1 MPGSHWNVNKLS
13 MARLQLAWQTSVKLS
28 PKARQWLLLA
38 AEIAAADLPSET
50 DTGLLSIN
58 ICGDAR
64 MRTINRLHRHKDKT
78 TDVLSFPT
86 QETLRGKTQLE
97 WASPGVLPLGDLI
110 ISLPQAQ
117 RQAKEFNVSLE
128 EELVHL
134 FFHGFLHLCGF
145 DHEVSPKEEKIME
158 KEEARLLESFAT
170 SRLRPPASRRHTGN
184 PDHKR
189 KPRK

>member
-1 MPGSHWNVNKLS
+1 
-13 MARLQLAWQTSVKLS
+13 MARLQIAWQTSVKLS
-28 PKARQWLLLA
+28 PKARQWLTLA
-38 AEIAAADLPSET
+38 AEIAAGDLPDKT

-64 MRTINRLHRHKDKT
+64 MRTINRTHRNKDKT
-78 TDVLSFPT
+78 TDVLSFPA
-86 QETLRGKTQLE
+86 QETLRGKTQFA
-97 WASPGVLPLGDLI
+97 WAGPGVLPLGDLI

-117 RQAKEFNVSLE
+117 KQAKEFNVSLE

-134 FFHGFLHLCGF
+134 FFHGFLHLCGY

-158 KEEARLLESFAT
+158 SEEARLLESFA
-170 SRLRPPASRRHTGN
+170 RN
-184 PDHKR
+184 R